1 MCGISGIYGYET
13 DPGKRKDTLMNMLS
27 VLQHRGPDGCGYY
40 LAPEV
45 ALGQNRL
52 SIVDLAT
59 GDQPI
64 VTDKSVII
72 FNGEIYNYIELKS
85 ELEQKGVR
93 FVTTCDTEVLLKAY
107 EYYGESCFEKLNG
120 QFAVLIWNKL
130 TKELIAARDRFG
142 VRPFYMLDFNSK
154 IYFSSELKSFDQ
166 VTGYSREYDPKYL
179 FEHCLLWNTLGDH
192 TVFKNIRSLPAGTYR
207 VFSKGRMVRES
218 RYYEIGQ
225 SKMPVFKSIREA
237 GEAFKAMLD
246 DSVRLR
252 LRSDVPVG
260 AYLSGGIDSSV
271 VLYLINNHTRN
282 TFKTFSITFE
292 DKEFDE
298 SSYQHD
304 MVKHIHSEHHSVN
317 ITYEKIDKA
326 FPEAVYHFERPVFR
340 TAPVPLFLLSELV
353 RKNDI
358 KVVLTGEGADEVLFG
373 YDSYKELKLL
383 EFWSRYPESTLRP
396 KLIKKLYPHLSNYSD
411 GNQYGMMKMFYE
423 DFLHE
428 YDNELAS
435 LNIRIN
441 NNRVMQNYFNGE
453 YRTDFN
459 KENFILRLR
468 KWLPENYPSFNL
480 LQKNQFLEM
489 RTLLS
494 GYLLSSQGDRMSM
507 AHSVEGRYP
516 FLDHRLV
523 DLLFGM
529 SNDYK
534 LKGFNQKFLLKES
547 YKTNIPQSIINRPK
561 RPYMS
566 PDLRSFIVKG
576 KPTDNTAFFLS
587 DELIKDYGIFNPKW
601 VRRFLQKFSD
611 GIPAS
616 IGYRDNMII
625 TFILSTQIACY
636 WMRHPRKYVMS
647 DEILKVKINEYES
660 AGEYTSLR

>member
-1 MCGISGIYGYET
+1 MCGITGIYGYDV
-13 DPGKRKDTLMNMLS
+13 DPENRKENLTKMLS
-27 VLQHRGPDGCGYY
+27 VLQHRGPDGWGYY

-45 ALGQNRL
+45 ALGQRRL
-52 SIVDLAT
+52 SIVDLNT

-64 VTDKSVII
+64 ITDKSVII
-72 FNGEIYNYIELKS
+72 FNGEIYNYIELKA
-85 ELEQKGVR
+85 ELQERGVR
-93 FVTTCDTEVLLKAY
+93 FNTTCDTEVLLKAY

-120 QFAVLIWNKL
+120 QFAVLIWNRL
-130 TKELIAARDRFG
+130 TKELIVARDRFG
-142 VRPFYMLDFNSK
+142 VRPLYILDYKNRF
-154 IYFSSELKSFDQ
+154 YFSSEMKSFDQ
-166 VTGYSREYDPKYL
+166 ISGYCREYDPGYL

-192 TVFKNIRSLPAGTYR
+192 TVYKNIKSLPAGTYS
-207 VFSKGRMVRES
+207 VFRNGSLVRES

-225 SKMPVFKSIREA
+225 CKAQIFKNITEA
-237 GEAFKAMLD
+237 GEAFKCMLD
-246 DSVRLR
+246 DAVRLR

-298 SSYQHD
+298 SPYQLD
-304 MVKHIHSEHHSVN
+304 MVRHIHSDHHSVN

-353 RKNDI
+353 RQNGI

-373 YDSYKELKLL
+373 YDSYKELRLL
-383 EFWSRYPESTLRP
+383 EFWSKYPESILRP
-396 KLIKKLYPHLSNYSD
+396 RLIKKLYPHLAHYSD
-411 GNQYGMMKMFYE
+411 ESQFGMMKMFYE
-423 DFLHE
+423 GFLQE
-428 YDNELAS
+428 FNNDLAS

-441 NNRVMQNYFNGE
+441 NNKVMQNYFAGD

-459 KENFILRLR
+459 KDNFLLILRR
-468 KWLPENYPSFNL
+468 WLPMNYDSLSL

-529 SNDYK
+529 KDDYK
-534 LKGFNQKFLLKES
+534 LKGFNQKYLLKDTFRS
-547 YKTNIPQSIINRPK
+547 NIPSSIINRPK

-566 PDLRSFIVKG
+566 PDLRSFIVNG

-587 DELIKDYGIFNPKW
+587 DGLIKDYGIFNLKW
-601 VRRFLQKFSD
+601 VKRFLQKFSN

-625 TFILSTQIACY
+625 TFIMSAQIANY
-636 WMRHPRKYVMS
+636 WMKNPRNYPMS
-647 DEILKVKINEYES
+647 EETIKIKINEYEQQPAS
-660 AGEYTSLR
+660 

>member
-1 MCGISGIYGYET
+1 MCGITGIYGY
-13 DPGKRKDTLMNMLS
+13 DIDLQNRKDTLTNMLS
-27 VLQHRGPDGCGYY
+27 VLQHRGPDGLGYY

-45 ALGQNRL
+45 ALGQSRL
-52 SIVDLAT
+52 SIVDLTT

-64 VTDKSVII
+64 ITERSVIV
-72 FNGEIYNYIELKS
+72 FNGEIYNYIELKA
-85 ELEQKGVR
+85 ELQEKGIR

-120 QFAVLIWNKL
+120 QFAVLIWNKQ
-130 TKELIAARDRFG
+130 TGELIAARDRFG
-142 VRPFYMLDFNSK
+142 VRPLYILDFNK
-154 IYFSSELKSFDQ
+154 KFYFSSELKAFDRIP
-166 VTGYSREYDPKYL
+166 GYSREYDPKYL

-192 TVFKNIRSLPAGTYR
+192 SIFKNIRSLPSGTYCAY
-207 VFSKGRMVRES
+207 SKGRVVRE
-218 RYYEIGQ
+218 RKYYEIGQ
-225 SKMPVFKSIREA
+225 CQSHGFRSIREA
-237 GEAFKAMLD
+237 GEAFKEVLD

-282 TFKTFSITFE
+282 IFKTFSITFE

-298 SSYQHD
+298 SPYQSD

-317 ITYEKIDKA
+317 ITYEKIDQA

-353 RKNDI
+353 RSNGI

-383 EFWSRYPESTLRP
+383 EFWAKYPESTMRP
-396 KLIKKLYPHLSNYSD
+396 KLIKKLYPHLSHYSD
-411 GNQYGMMKMFYE
+411 ESQYGMMKMFYE
-423 DFLHE
+423 EFLQDFN
-428 YDNELAS
+428 NELAS

-441 NNRVMQNYFNGE
+441 NNKVMQNYFAGE
-453 YRTDFN
+453 FRTDFN
-459 KENFILRLR
+459 KDNFLLLLKR
-468 KWLPENYPSFNL
+468 WLPENYNSFSL

-529 SNDYK
+529 NDDYK
-534 LKGFNQKFLLKES
+534 LKGFNQKFLLKDS
-547 YKTNIPQSIINRPK
+547 YKSHIPQSIINRPK
-561 RPYMS
+561 RPYMA
-566 PDLRSFIVKG
+566 PDLRSFIVNG
-576 KPTDNTAFFLS
+576 KPTENTAFFLS
-587 DELIKDYGIFNPKW
+587 DEMIKDYGIFNLKW
-601 VRRFLQKFSD
+601 VKRFLQKFSN

-625 TFILSTQIACY
+625 TFILSAQIANY
-636 WMRHPRKYVMS
+636 WMKNPRKYVIS
-647 DEILKVKINEYES
+647 DETIKTKINEYEQQPV
-660 AGEYTSLR
+660 